1 MRARKAIPA
10 ALMLI
15 AASIIG
21 QSAAAKDKSGQDM
34 IRTFPAPVDKVYA
47 AAVQVVSADYNLKA
61 VVRRAIHPTS
71 PSGRSFI
78 MH

>member
-1 MRARKAIPA
+1 MRARKAIPV

-34 IRTFPAPVDKVYA
+34 VRTFSVPVDRVYA
-47 AAVQVVSADYNLKA
+47 AVVQVVSADYNLKA
-61 VVRRAIHPTS
+61 NVKNACTVNFFHWR
-71 PSGRSFI
+71 
-78 MH
+78 